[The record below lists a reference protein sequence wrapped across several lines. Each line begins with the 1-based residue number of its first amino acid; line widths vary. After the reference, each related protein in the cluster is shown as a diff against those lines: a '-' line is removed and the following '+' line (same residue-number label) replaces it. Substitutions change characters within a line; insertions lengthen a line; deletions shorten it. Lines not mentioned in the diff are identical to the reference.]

1 MNKTAITSSLCTF
14 TIAAML
20 SACSAPQQ
28 KPMTAEEAA
37 RVKAVQEAFLARL
50 KGQVPAQPQQALV
63 ETPLVTKDAFQ
74 ADIAAVKAA
83 GKAGK
88 VVIQSNQLMVDGKP
102 YLDAEGSVQKF
113 SSDVM
118 TGDFTYLI
126 QTATNSAVLKF
137 NRSGSSMAGVKV
149 ATVSPGPEG
158 LIVKTVTGE
167 SFSGNTVV
175 PTANGFIVA
184 RANAVFQ
191 YNVDQSQKS
200 FAIRNGFHLARFQQG
215 DVAGTGYVL
224 LEKDEEQ
231 TSSGGLLS
239 GLQGLGSTLGI
250 SKAYDYVLV
259 NLESGKEIPLNLPS
273 GTKNVAVYSNCQ
285 KQNAY
290 VNKCADMDSVESLYE
305 RDGRPNYS
313 HYYWS
318 VNWFKTSAGI
328 VAVYKESTKV
338 KAINMDEGKVFT
350 LFSRTLGV
358 NSLDTDRDSE
368 GKVSVS
374 AKLGFSSDT
383 ISDLNA
389 FMLAND
395 GTAEMLA
402 AE

>member
-14 TIAAML
+14 TIAALL

-224 LEKDEEQ
+224 LEKDEEE

-318 VNWFKTSAGI
+318 VNWFKTTSGT
-328 VAVYKESTKV
+328 VAVYKESAKV

-358 NSLDTDRDSE
+358 NSLDTERNVE

-383 ISDLNA
+383 ISDLDT